1 MSAFS
6 NILKGKVVL
15 NHKSPGGG
23 EGGTQTLVVRPLNKN
38 KHLCVSS
45 LRSLNVF
52 FLGESVDSGQREQY
66 RQIKPP

>member
-38 KHLCVSS
+38 KYLCVSS
-45 LRSLNVF
+45 LRSLNLF
-52 FLGESVDSGQREQY
+52 FS
-66 RQIKPP
+66 